1 MQTPIAL
8 LPNGLCGTVT
18 VTATTTSGP
27 AVEQNSVREKQHQML
42 SSQLQDYLSLNKLH
56 YCLYYA
62 GIHRLGK
69 STLQNHCLP
78 TTSRPHAASFDYRA
92 RKGWRAGE
100 GVGFMGGKHEVHL
113 FSGCVRLTQVNVEGG
128 FSIHKRK
135 KIIINLFASQSL
147 GKRICISASIFYNI
161 SFTTFTMFLFVF
173 TVTVYWLSTFWPC
186 CRTKIKIFSR
196 FSKMFLP
203 CYDYFLKK

>member
-1 MQTPIAL
+1 MQTHIAL

-62 GIHRLGK
+62 GIHRPGK

-92 RKGWRAGE
+92 RKG
-100 GVGFMGGKHEVHL
+100 
-113 FSGCVRLTQVNVEGG
+113 
-128 FSIHKRK
+128 
-135 KIIINLFASQSL
+135 
-147 GKRICISASIFYNI
+147 
-161 SFTTFTMFLFVF
+161 
-173 TVTVYWLSTFWPC
+173 
-186 CRTKIKIFSR
+186 
-196 FSKMFLP
+196 
-203 CYDYFLKK
+203 

>member
-1 MQTPIAL
+1 MYFSAQIQMHTSVSRTSLYLYAFFYFLLFGEGGGGAHRYTVHTHPLLISTFFFNRKYTFTEMQTPIAL

-62 GIHRLGK
+62 GIHRPGK

-92 RKGWRAGE
+92 RKG
-100 GVGFMGGKHEVHL
+100 
-113 FSGCVRLTQVNVEGG
+113 
-128 FSIHKRK
+128 
-135 KIIINLFASQSL
+135 
-147 GKRICISASIFYNI
+147 
-161 SFTTFTMFLFVF
+161 
-173 TVTVYWLSTFWPC
+173 
-186 CRTKIKIFSR
+186 
-196 FSKMFLP
+196 
-203 CYDYFLKK
+203 